1 MIKAIKENEEL
12 WKRFTREEE
21 YSPHMRDGYDRFPY
35 YASNERDVLEPNV
48 SRYLLDHGFKFEYPD
63 GQPFAVCLTHDIDT
77 IYKSVLSK
85 GYETFSSLRIGDIKQ
100 TFANARQF
108 LSKKTPVCTFQEII
122 DLEARYGA
130 RSSLYFL
137 ALSPEDQDYLYDIS
151 DIKEELRAIDNAGWE
166 VGLHGGHK
174 AYCDRGVIEV
184 EKKRLESA
192 LGKPVIGYRN
202 HYLRFQV
209 PDTWDILSNT
219 GFKYDTTLGYADCV
233 GFRNGMCHP
242 FKPYDLRFNR
252 EIDILEIP
260 LTIMDCTLDQYMR
273 LDMRKAWDVTRY
285 LIDTVEKH
293 HGVITILWHN
303 TYMRGD
309 QLKFYERIL
318 NYCKD
323 KGALMT
329 SGEGILNC
337 VDHT

>member
-1 MIKAIKENEEL
+1 MINVIKENEEL

-21 YSPHMRDGYDRFPY
+21 YSLHIRDGYNRFPY
-35 YASNERDVLEPNV
+35 YASNERNILEPRV
-48 SRYLLDHGFKFEYPD
+48 SKHLLDHGFRFEYPE

-85 GYETFSSLRIGDIKQ
+85 GYATLSSLRSGNMKQ
-100 TFANARQF
+100 TFVDARQF
-108 LSKKTPVCTFQEII
+108 LSKKIPFCNFQEILN
-122 DLEARYGA
+122 LEGKYGA
-130 RSSLYFL
+130 RSSFYFL
-137 ALSPEDQDYLYDIS
+137 ALSHGDQDYSYDIH

-166 VGLHGGHK
+166 VGLHGGHR
-174 AYCDRGVIEV
+174 AFCDGDVIEI

-192 LGKPVIGYRN
+192 LGRQVIGYRN

-209 PDTWDILSNT
+209 PDTWGHLSNA

-242 FKPYDLRFNR
+242 FKPYDLRFNQ

-260 LTIMDCTLDQYMR
+260 LTIMDCTLNQYMR
-273 LDMRKAWDVTRY
+273 LDMRRAWDITRH

-303 TYMRGD
+303 TYMHGD

-318 NYCKD
+318 KYCRG
-323 KGALMT
+323 KGAWMT
-329 SGEGILNC
+329 SGEGILKCFN
-337 VDHT
+337 HA